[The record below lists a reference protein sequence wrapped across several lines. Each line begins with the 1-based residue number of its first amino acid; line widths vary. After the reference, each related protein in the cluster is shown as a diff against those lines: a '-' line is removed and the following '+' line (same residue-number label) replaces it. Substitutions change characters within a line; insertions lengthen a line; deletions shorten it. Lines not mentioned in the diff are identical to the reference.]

1 MAIYR
6 SLLLMILLFMSV
18 SLSTARILPGEFLPV
33 IDDVVFS
40 GEIPPVSKS
49 AAVGCGGEQESKTEY
64 SSFVPEV
71 VAGKFGSLVLNA
83 LPKGNRPGS
92 GPSKKTNDVKT

>member
-1 MAIYR
+1 MAINR
-6 SLLLMILLFMSV
+6 SLLLILLFISV
-18 SLSTARILPGEFLPV
+18 SLSTARILPGEFVPV
-33 IDDVVFS
+33 IFS

-49 AAVGCGGEQESKTEY
+49 AVVGCGGEQETKTEY

-83 LPKGNRPGS
+83 LPKGSRPGS

>member
-1 MAIYR
+1 GDLQIFTFDDSSFQLR
-6 SLLLMILLFMSV
+6 
-18 SLSTARILPGEFLPV
+18 LS
-33 IDDVVFS
+33 IDGQDLTRR
-40 GEIPPVSKS
+40 IPPVSKS
-49 AAVGCGGEQESKTEY
+49 AVVGCGGEQETKTEY
-64 SSFVPEV
+64 SSFVPDV